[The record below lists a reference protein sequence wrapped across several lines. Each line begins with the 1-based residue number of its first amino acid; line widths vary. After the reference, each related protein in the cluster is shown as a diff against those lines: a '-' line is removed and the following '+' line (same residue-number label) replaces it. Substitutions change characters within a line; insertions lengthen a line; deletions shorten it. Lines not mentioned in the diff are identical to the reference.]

1 MKHDK
6 LLKAIKGIKTENAQ
20 INVFFGR
27 RYALRSNINITLHS
41 VTPGKNL
48 VRKIRETVN
57 KIIQQANNIIDYE
70 PETTDQDEALFLEVP
85 KDANWE
91 PIATK
96 LLNNDVISAKSVEDI
111 KDTDLLIA
119 DLIFDNNTHLVAV
132 THIPEKLTTRRLG
145 MNVLLFNQGE
155 AEILEEQKKV
165 MNILFKVDFFV
176 YDNHVFIAEKKEYE
190 KIMNI
195 REGMLSKRDDL
206 VEQAKKT
213 GKFEGVEILK
223 DHIGDNMT
231 LLRRAAKAKI
241 SDNLSKENFIN
252 ELKDLI
258 KKYPQF
264 KIEIDGKGK
273 IVITE
278 ENADAILFLLND
290 ARAETLIKKELVDI
304 KSGVPVVTR

>member
-176 YDNHVFIAEKKEYE
+176 YDNHVFIGKGIYTSLCA
-190 KIMNI
+190 
-195 REGMLSKRDDL
+195 R
-206 VEQAKKT
+206 A
-213 GKFEGVEILK
+213 GKFSMTTCLK
-223 DHIGDNMT
+223 
-231 LLRRAAKAKI
+231 
-241 SDNLSKENFIN
+241 S
-252 ELKDLI
+252 
-258 KKYPQF
+258 
-264 KIEIDGKGK
+264 
-273 IVITE
+273 
-278 ENADAILFLLND
+278 AIFV
-290 ARAETLIKKELVDI
+290 R
-304 KSGVPVVTR
+304 S